1 MAKTTKRITG
11 DYDIIT
17 NDGTTGNLLI
27 DTDTVTINGNLT
39 VTGTQT
45 TVSTTDTNIT
55 DNTIILNDG
64 ETGDGVTLGYSGIS
78 VDRGTPDGS
87 TINDSALWRWNE
99 TDDVWEAQI
108 GSAFSIVRGASPDSV
123 SPGNNDL
130 VTVQY
135 LAGLGIGSGTFSVDK
150 IYENDSFAEVQDFD
164 TTGNPSRFYVGID
177 GTPILEANAT
187 GLHVSN
193 VSINGNTIS
202 NSATDEH
209 LTISTTG
216 TGELLI
222 NPVVALTEQVS
233 DPTPTATE
241 TKMYAKEP
249 AGGGSGVFVANQN
262 TTDELV
268 TKSKAIVFSMIF

>member
-1 MAKTTKRITG
+1 MAKTTKLINGDYEIIADNGSGTVTITG
-11 DYDIIT
+11 D
-17 NDGTTGNLLI
+17 
-27 DTDTVTINGNLT
+27 LT

-45 TVSTTDTNIT
+45 TVNTTDTNIT

-64 ETGDGVTLGYSGIS
+64 ETGDGVTLGYAGLE

-87 TINDSALWRWNE
+87 TLNDPATWRWNE
-99 TDDVWEAQI
+99 TDDVWEGKL
-108 GSAFSIVRGASPDSV
+108 GSAYSVVRGGSPDSV

-135 LAGLGIGSGTFSVDK
+135 LAGLGIGAGTFSVDK
-150 IYENDSFAEVQDFD
+150 IYEDDSKAEIQDFD
-164 TTGNPSRFYVGID
+164 TTGNPSKFFVEID
-177 GTPILEANAT
+177 GTLVLEANAT
-187 GLHVSN
+187 GLHVAN

-202 NSATDEH
+202 NSATDED

-216 TGELLI
+216 AGELLV
-222 NPVVALTEQVS
+222 NPVIALTEQTV
-233 DPTPTATE
+233 DPTPTTTE
-241 TKMYAKEP
+241 TRIYAKDP
-249 AGGGSGVFVANQN
+249 AGGGSGVFIANQN